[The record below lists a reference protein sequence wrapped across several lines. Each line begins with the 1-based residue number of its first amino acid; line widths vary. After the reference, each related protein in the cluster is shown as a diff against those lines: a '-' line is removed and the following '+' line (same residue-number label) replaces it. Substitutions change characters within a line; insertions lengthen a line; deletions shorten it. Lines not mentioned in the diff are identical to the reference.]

1 MEMNYISWALLGMAS
16 YSATTLFVKLATRNH
31 VLPAFNVLAVSVL
44 IVAVSVW
51 IITLSAGM
59 WGRQVVTSFRSTDGL
74 WTLAAGAALT
84 IAVSSL
90 FRALSLGPASVV
102 VPIYGMFIVGGSVLG
117 VFVLGEAVTPIKAL
131 GLVLAVT
138 GVLLLAR

>member
-1 MEMNYISWALLGMAS
+1 MNYVGWALLGMAG
-16 YSATTLFVKLATRNH
+16 YSATTLFVKLATRHH

-44 IVAVSVW
+44 IVAASVW

-74 WTLAAGAALT
+74 WTLAAGTALT

-117 VFVLGEAVTPIKAL
+117 VIVLGEVVTPSKAI
-131 GLVLAVT
+131 GLALAVP
-138 GVLLLAR
+138 GVLLIAR

>member
-1 MEMNYISWALLGMAS
+1 MNYISWALLGMAS

-31 VLPAFNVLAVSVL
+31 VLPVFNVLAVSVL

-51 IITLSAGM
+51 VITISAGM
-59 WGRQVVTSFRSTDGL
+59 WSRQVVVSFRSTDGL

-102 VPIYGMFIVGGSVLG
+102 VPIYGMFIIGGSVLG
-117 VFVLGEAVTPIKAL
+117 VLVLGEAVTPMKAL
-131 GLVLAVT
+131 GLTLAVA
-138 GVLLLAR
+138 GVVLLAR